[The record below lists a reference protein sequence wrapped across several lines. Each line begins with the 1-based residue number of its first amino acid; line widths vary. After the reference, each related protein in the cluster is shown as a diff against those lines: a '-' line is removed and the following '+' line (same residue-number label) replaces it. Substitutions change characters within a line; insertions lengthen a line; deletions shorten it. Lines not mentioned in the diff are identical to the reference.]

1 MSYKNLIIMGPPGA
15 GKGTQSEKIVAALNI
30 PHISTGDMFR
40 NAIKS
45 GSELG
50 KLAASYIN
58 QGNLVPDDVTI
69 ALVKERL
76 SKDDCASGYLLDGFP
91 RTIAQAEA
99 LKELSNEISRPIE
112 LALNIDVNIDMLID
126 RISHRRVC
134 SKCGNSYHLY
144 TKKPLVEGI
153 CDACGSPLI
162 QRKDDTKESLDVRLH
177 EYENQTKPLIK
188 FYDDLGLLKT
198 VDGQQDINEVFEN
211 ILKILKGDEK

>member
-1 MSYKNLIIMGPPGA
+1 M
-15 GKGTQSEKIVAALNI
+15 
-30 PHISTGDMFR
+30 
-40 NAIKS
+40 
-45 GSELG
+45 
-50 KLAASYIN
+50 
-58 QGNLVPDDVTI
+58 
-69 ALVKERL
+69 
-76 SKDDCASGYLLDGFP
+76 LDGFP

-112 LALNIDVNIDMLID
+112 LALNIDVDIDMLID

-211 ILKILKGDEK
+211 ILKMLKGDEK